1 MRTILEVRFHVEA
14 EFWIHF
20 FIEIV
25 RDVPPDFLA
34 VDFDRLVDHDV
45 YGSPIFR

>member
-1 MRTILEVRFHVEA
+1 
-14 EFWIHF
+14 
-20 FIEIV
+20 
-25 RDVPPDFLA
+25 VPPDFLA